1 MTMPK
6 MGLRKGTKLR
16 RGTAIDGLR
25 ELTNEQKDI
34 ARAAQEFAE
43 KEFVERADGRTK
55 ITNHGSF
62 E

>member
-1 MTMPK
+1 M
-6 MGLRKGTKLR
+6 
-16 RGTAIDGLR
+16 DF